1 MKVVIII
8 VFILLA
14 SINSLYIMNYST
26 KGWFPG
32 IFHVVLVV
40 TGMKIGPYAFCF
52 RSSDFEFIESFTCTI
67 PGIMHAY

>member
-1 MKVVIII
+1 
-8 VFILLA
+8 
-14 SINSLYIMNYST
+14 MNYST